1 MSARIAYTP
10 VFLLARRPFF
20 PHQDRFSVS
29 CSTSTSTTAEPCFFI
44 LYALQN
50 ITCSGPR
57 YQRQEKHPRQYLGHF
72 SYFMPIVRYAS
83 RIQAAA
89 RQSTD
94 TEGRENAH
102 AVAAELDLAPFSL
115 RSTHAP
121 AWHDVSSRSQGSGF
135 SACALQT
142 TFHSQRIHG
151 DNDSYPPTSVPRP
164 PENSHASYSHHGA
177 ANKVVPVSR
186 AHLRSSLSMVRKMII
201 SPSTVPIAD
210 ANIVRKNTLIG
221 YPPRHGSRL
230 VSDDCGA
237 YRGCTG
243 RHLPT

>member
-20 PHQDRFSVS
+20 PHHDRFSVS

-50 ITCSGPR
+50 MTCSGPR
-57 YQRQEKHPRQYLGHF
+57 YQRHEKHPRQYLGHF
-72 SYFMPIVRYAS
+72 SYFMPIARYAS
-83 RIQAAA
+83 PSQAADQIPTGTA
-89 RQSTD
+89 CSK
-94 TEGRENAH
+94 NAH
-102 AVAAELDLAPFSL
+102 VAAHELVLAPFSL
-115 RSTHAP
+115 HSTHAP

-135 SACALQT
+135 SAYALQT
-142 TFHSQRIHG
+142 TLRSQYKYG

-164 PENSHASYSHHGA
+164 PKNSHASYSHHST
-177 ANKVVPVSR
+177 ANWVIPVSS
-186 AHLRSSLSMVRKMII
+186 AHLRSSLSMVRKMIT
-201 SPSTVPIAD
+201 SPRTVPIAD
-210 ANIVRKNTLIG
+210 ANIVKKNALIG
-221 YPPRHGSRL
+221 CHPRHGSRL